1 MEPVKVRRER
11 VLALRAQGMLFREI
25 GISMG
30 ISSSRAAQLYRG
42 GVKDRAKPIPIAAY
56 TVDTPV
62 ERLPIGPR
70 ARAALVRFAVPL
82 AELIHHDHA
91 DLAREFLQL
100 PNCNRGA
107 WNEIERIL
115 ISLQRDMAEPDGR
128 RGDSHPALR
137 S

>member
-11 VLALRAQGMLFREI
+11 VLALRAQGKLFREI
-25 GISMG
+25 GITMG

-42 GVKDRAKPIPIAAY
+42 GVKDRAKPIPIEAF

-62 ERLPIGPR
+62 ERLPIGAR
-70 ARAALVRFAVPL
+70 ARAALARFAVPL

-91 DLAREFLQL
+91 DLARDFLQL

-115 ISLQRDMAEPDGR
+115 ISLQRDTAE
-128 RGDSHPALR
+128 SAEHPGEVRSALLP
-137 S
+137 